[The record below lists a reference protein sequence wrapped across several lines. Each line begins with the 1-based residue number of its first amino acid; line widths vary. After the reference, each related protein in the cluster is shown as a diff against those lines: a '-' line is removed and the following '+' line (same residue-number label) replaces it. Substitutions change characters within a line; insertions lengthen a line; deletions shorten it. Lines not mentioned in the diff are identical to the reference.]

1 MTNATVPPIK
11 GYSMAG
17 AAEPPAPSPN
27 DTTTH
32 SRDLC
37 AMTRT
42 QLLELAAQHGIE
54 CRSNIRK
61 PLLIEMLEEAGV

>member
-1 MTNATVPPIK
+1 MVTIPPRDDE
-11 GYSMAG
+11 YSWAG
-17 AAEPPAPSPN
+17 AAAPPAPFYN
-27 DTTTH
+27 DTSTH

-37 AMTRT
+37 SMTRA
-42 QLLELAAQHGIE
+42 QLLDLAAQHGIE

>member
-1 MTNATVPPIK
+1 MVTIPLRED
-11 GYSMAG
+11 GYSWAG
-17 AAEPPAPSPN
+17 AVAPPAHSPN
-27 DTTTH
+27 DTSTH
-32 SRDLC
+32 SRDLYS
-37 AMTRT
+37 MTRT

>member
-1 MTNATVPPIK
+1 MTNATVPPVK

-17 AAEPPAPSPN
+17 AAEPPVYSHN
-27 DTTTH
+27 DPQTH
-32 SRDLC
+32 SRELC
-37 AMTRT
+37 HMTRA
-42 QLLELAAQHGIE
+42 QLLDLAAQHGIE